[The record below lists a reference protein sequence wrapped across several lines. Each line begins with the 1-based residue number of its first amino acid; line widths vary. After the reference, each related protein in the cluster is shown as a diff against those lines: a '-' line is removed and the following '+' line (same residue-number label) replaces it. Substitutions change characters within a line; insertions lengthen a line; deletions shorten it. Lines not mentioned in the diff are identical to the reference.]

1 MARLKVSRG
10 QPCASESGPVK
21 KPKLERK
28 PKLIIATTQPATMI
42 TEGR

>member
-1 MARLKVSRG
+1 MKFVQVCPPPAD
-10 QPCASESGPVK
+10 GPVK

-28 PKLIIATTQPATMI
+28 PKLIMATTQPATMI